1 MFFMTIGSYALEI
14 PRMKKV
20 AAKPKFLARFY
31 APAEMKFLM
40 EKHFPLS
47 KISEMFAAKMAFLNA
62 MGIHARDYKLNE
74 IAVLTDYS
82 GNYYISLSG
91 NSKKAFATKR
101 CRVAVSC
108 SHTRNIAMSTVV
120 FYE

>member
-1 MFFMTIGSYALEI
+1 MTVGSYIVEI
-14 PRMKKV
+14 RRMKKL
-20 AAKPKFLARFY
+20 AAKPKFIARFF

-40 EKHFPLS
+40 EKHFPITL
-47 KISEMFAAKMAFLNA
+47 ISQMFAAKLAFLNA

-74 IAVLTDYS
+74 IAVLTDYT
-82 GNYYISLSG
+82 GNYYLSLSG
-91 NSKKAFATKR
+91 NSKKAFTAKR

-108 SHTRNIAMSTVV
+108 THTRILASSTII

>member
-1 MFFMTIGSYALEI
+1 MTIGSYLVEI
-14 PRMKKV
+14 PRIKAV
-20 AAKPKFLARFY
+20 AAKPKFIARFF

-40 EKHFPLS
+40 EKHFS
-47 KISEMFAAKMAFLNA
+47 IIKISEMFAAKMAFLNA
-62 MGIHARDYKLNE
+62 MGIHARDYRLNE

-91 NSKKAFATKR
+91 NSKKAFAAKR

-108 SHTRNIAMSTVV
+108 SHTRSMAASTVI

>member
-1 MFFMTIGSYALEI
+1 MTIGSYFIEI
-14 PRMKKV
+14 PRIAKV
-20 AAKPKFLARFY
+20 SAKPKFLARFY

-40 EKHFPLS
+40 EKHFPVPT
-47 KISEMFAAKMAFLNA
+47 IAEMFAAKMAFLNA

-82 GNYYISLSG
+82 GNYYLSLSG
-91 NSKKAFATKR
+91 NSKKAFAAKR

-108 SHTRNIAMSTVV
+108 SHTRNMANSTVV